1 MIPSRETEEKRRHST
16 ALIPYSYYECRLP
29 EEFMNVPMHWHNEFE
44 LNYILRGRGEFICDN
59 RRFEAGEG
67 DILILPPNM
76 LHAAYPYRD
85 SELIYHALVFNPI
98 MLGANSNDRC
108 SSECIRPVINGTR
121 KLDVYIPREAGDYP
135 GIKEA
140 VSRIFSCAHSN
151 QARMDLLLKSE
162 LLRLFWLLEGDEDR
176 IYRQDNGISYSGIVR
191 PALEYMA
198 ENFRED
204 ITISQLAELVHLS
217 KSHFMNC
224 FKKAV
229 GIGAIEHLTQL
240 RINAACEALTATEKK
255 IAEIA
260 FDCGYNN
267 LSNFNRHFLNMVGC
281 TPNEYRRHNTSVNQP
296 EK

>member
-1 MIPSRETEEKRRHST
+1 MMPSRETEEKRRHST

-204 ITISQLAELVHLS
+204 ITIGQLAELVHLS

>member
-240 RINAACEALTATEKK
+240 RINAACEVLTATEKK

>member
-44 LNYILRGRGEFICDN
+44 LNYILQGRGEFICDN

-85 SELIYHALVFNPI
+85 SELVYHALVFNPI

-121 KLDVYIPREAGDYP
+121 KLDVYISREAGDYP
-135 GIKEA
+135 EIKEA
-140 VSRIFSCAHSN
+140 VIRIFACAHSN

-162 LLRLFWLLEGDEDR
+162 LLRLFWLLEDDAGR
-176 IYRQDNGISYSGIVR
+176 ICRQDNGISYSGIVR

-198 ENFRED
+198 ENFQED
-204 ITISQLAELVHLS
+204 ITVAQLAGLVHLS

-255 IAEIA
+255 IADIA

-281 TPNEYRRHNTSVNQP
+281 TPNEYRRHNAPVTVQS
-296 EK
+296 